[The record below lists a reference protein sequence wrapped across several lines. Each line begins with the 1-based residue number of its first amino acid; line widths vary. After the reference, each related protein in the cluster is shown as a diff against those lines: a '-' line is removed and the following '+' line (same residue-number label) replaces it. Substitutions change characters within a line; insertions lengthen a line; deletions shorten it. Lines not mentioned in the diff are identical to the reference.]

1 MRALFSILN
10 RIISFYVAL
19 WKDIPAAYDSYKVA
33 RPVPDSDIEY
43 FDEDGN
49 PVSEEEAM
57 TRTITDPEG
66 NVIGSYIPRNE
77 SVWSVRVA
85 FSDGKLLPITVSTRD
100 QIVAAQQKINHL
112 NSIFVII
119 YIIEAAAAILIY
131 FSKRVKY

>member
-1 MRALFSILN
+1 M
-10 RIISFYVAL
+10 
-19 WKDIPAAYDSYKVA
+19 
-33 RPVPDSDIEY
+33 
-43 FDEDGN
+43 
-49 PVSEEEAM
+49 
-57 TRTITDPEG
+57 
-66 NVIGSYIPRNE
+66 
-77 SVWSVRVA
+77 RVA